1 METLPYMCRHI
12 TLAASVPLALALAL
26 ALAVDLGA
34 SFVVIYYG
42 QWRVKQLPV
51 QQLLRIAAAAAEAAP
66 RRKSLQTMPH

>member
-12 TLAASVPLALALAL
+12 TLAASVPLPL

-51 QQLLRIAAAAAEAAP
+51 QQLLRTAAAAAEAAP